1 MKQVLQWL
9 KDGTTQLAE
18 VPAPGVVS
26 GHLLIHAA
34 ASLVS
39 AGTERMLVEFGKAN
53 WVDKARQQPDK
64 VRIVLEKVR
73 TDGVAAT
80 FDAVQSKLDQPLTLG
95 YCSVGRVVKVGAG
108 VEGFALGDRAVS
120 NGKHA
125 ELVCVPKNLCARV
138 PDSVSDES
146 AAFAVLAAIG
156 LQGIRLANP
165 TLGECV
171 VVTGL
176 GLIGLLTVQMLR
188 AQGCRVLGVD
198 LDPARLILARQFGAE
213 QVVNPGTGED
223 VLTAAQAFSRGR
235 GVDAVIIAASTK
247 SNEPVSQAAKMCR
260 KRGRI
265 VLVGV
270 TGLELS
276 RADFYAKELSFQVSC
291 SYGPGRYDPAYEEG
305 GQDYPLGFVR
315 WTEQRNFEAVLDLM
329 ASGQIDV
336 AALISHRFPL
346 ERAVDAYA
354 LLTSGEPS
362 LGILLE
368 YPAARAGSVHPAEG
382 RTILLAPAAL
392 APAKVRIAFLGA
404 GNYAGRV
411 LMPAFGKAGAQLHS
425 VVSVGGVSAAH
436 FGRKFGFSKAST
448 DASAA
453 LADVAVDTMV
463 IATRHNLHAKQVL
476 AALRAGK
483 HVFCEKPLCLALD
496 ELAEIDAEA
505 SGRPS
510 QRLMV
515 GFNRR
520 FAPQVVQIKALLS
533 TLIEPKSLIMTVN
546 AGAIPAGHWTQD
558 KAVGGGRIVGEGC
571 HFIDLLRH
579 LAGAPIVGHRIVAL
593 GRHSALQVTDD
604 KVTIT
609 LEFADGSVGTVH
621 YLANGDKG
629 FPKERL
635 EVFCAG
641 RVLQLDNFRR
651 LRGWGWRGFS
661 KMHLWRQDKGQAA
674 CAGAFV
680 DAVKQGRPA
689 PIPLNEILEVS
700 RVSIELQ
707 NALRA

>member
-1 MKQVLQWL
+1 M
-9 KDGTTQLAE
+9 
-18 VPAPGVVS
+18 
-26 GHLLIHAA
+26 
-34 ASLVS
+34 
-39 AGTERMLVEFGKAN
+39 
-53 WVDKARQQPDK
+53 
-64 VRIVLEKVR
+64 
-73 TDGVAAT
+73 
-80 FDAVQSKLDQPLTLG
+80 
-95 YCSVGRVVKVGAG
+95 
-108 VEGFALGDRAVS
+108 
-120 NGKHA
+120 
-125 ELVCVPKNLCARV
+125 VCVPKNLCARI

-146 AAFAVLAAIG
+146 AAFTVLAAIG
-156 LQGIRLANP
+156 LQGMRLANP

-198 LDPARLILARQFGAE
+198 LDANRLSLARQFGAE
-213 QVVNPGTGED
+213 WVVNSGTGED
-223 VLTAAQAFSRGR
+223 VLAAAQTFSRGR
-235 GVDAVIIAASTK
+235 GVDAVIITASTK
-247 SNEPVSQAAKMCR
+247 SNEPVSQAAQMCR

-305 GQDYPLGFVR
+305 GQDYPVGFVR
-315 WTEQRNFEAVLDLM
+315 WTEQRNLEAVLDLM
-329 ASGQIDV
+329 AGGQLDV
-336 AALISHRFPL
+336 TPLITHRFPL
-346 ERAVDAYA
+346 ERASDAYE

-368 YPAARAGSVHPAEG
+368 YPAARAGSVQPAEG
-382 RTILLAPAAL
+382 RTVLLAPAAP
-392 APAKVRIAFLGA
+392 APTKASIAFLGE

-411 LMPAFGKAGAQLHS
+411 LMPAFREAGATLHT
-425 VVSVGGVSAAH
+425 VVSAGGVSAAH
-436 FGRKFGFSKAST
+436 YGRRFGFSKAST
-448 DASAA
+448 DASEA
-453 LADVAVDTMV
+453 LADVAVDTV
-463 IATRHNLHAKQVL
+463 VVATRHNVHARQVL

-483 HVFCEKPLCLALD
+483 HVFCEKPLCLTLD

-505 SGRPS
+505 RGRPR
-510 QRLMV
+510 QHLMV

-520 FAPQVVQIKALLS
+520 FAPQVVKMKILLG
-533 TLIEPKSLIMTVN
+533 TVAEPKSFIMLVN
-546 AGAIPAGHWTQD
+546 AGAIPSDHWTQD

-579 LAGAPIVGHRIVAL
+579 LAAASIVGYRVVAL
-593 GRHSALQVTDD
+593 DRHPALQVTDD

-621 YLANGDKG
+621 YLANGDRG

-641 RVLQLDNFRR
+641 KVLQLDNFRR
-651 LRGWGWRGFS
+651 LRGWGWKGFS
-661 KMHLWRQDKGQAA
+661 NMRLWRQDKGQVA
-674 CAGAFV
+674 CARTFV
-680 DAVKQGRPA
+680 GAVKQGLPA
-689 PIPLNEILEVS
+689 PIPLDEILEVS